1 MEAFSGAKGT
11 KMTSEM
17 TAVYLSLGSNL
28 GDKEANLK
36 RTIQLLSSRL
46 RMGKVSSI
54 YDTEPEGVP
63 PQARF
68 LNMAVQV
75 FTRLAPKDLLT
86 LTKGFESMMG
96 RAPKT
101 SNAPRPIDIDILFYD
116 DQTVETPELTI
127 PHPRLAERAF
137 VLVPLAEIAPDMVH
151 PASRKTVRELLQALP
166 STAGVV
172 KWEKK
177 AKEG

>member
-1 MEAFSGAKGT
+1 
-11 KMTSEM
+11 MTSDM

-28 GDKEANLK
+28 GDREENLK
-36 RTIQLLSSRL
+36 KTILLLSNRM

-54 YDTEPEGVP
+54 YDTEPQNVA
-63 PQARF
+63 PQPRF
-68 LNMAVQV
+68 LNMACQV

-86 LTKGFESMMG
+86 LTKGFEAMMG
-96 RAPKT
+96 RAPRT
-101 SNAPRPIDIDILFYD
+101 TNAPRPIDIDILLYG

-137 VLVPLAEIAPDMVH
+137 VLVPLAEIAPDLVH
-151 PASRKTVRELLQALP
+151 PVSRKTVKDLLLALP
-166 STAGVV
+166 DTAGVV

-177 AKEG
+177 ES